1 MGCWNKTCG
10 LSNLHITA
18 GTQVYVFMLERNKYD
33 NDRCYSTAFWRP
45 TLLPFLSEYND
56 YGGGENSHGNI
67 NYIIDAL
74 KKSVVEMGVGENEC
88 HDIAVKADAMN
99 EDLLFEAVHE
109 GRLKIRDDVDQV
121 QVDFTMIRK
130 DVVDHICETWVQE
143 QYVGEGMGK
152 IGYQRNYIEYKYSDI
167 VELLP
172 AFIDG
177 LMSCENSY
185 DIYRKFDRL
194 DYNDLLSRYICS
206 RKGYRY
212 GTIVRVSDL
221 VQQLVINGDRDEIE
235 SVLRDYL
242 LGCFIDGFMQNC
254 RKVWIPGCHEGSQ
267 SMEHEPYRVLN
278 SAINNVLDAEQSEFD
293 E

>member
-18 GTQVYVFMLERNKYD
+18 GTPVYVFMLEKNTYE
-33 NDRCYSTAFWRP
+33 NDRCYATAFWRP
-45 TLLPFLSEYND
+45 TLLPFLSAYND

-74 KKSVVEMGVGENEC
+74 KKRVVEMDVGENEC

-99 EDLLFEAVHE
+99 EDLLFEAIHE
-109 GRLKIRDDVDQV
+109 GRLKIRDGVDQV

-194 DYNDLLSRYICS
+194 DYNDLLSRYISS

-212 GTIVRVSDL
+212 GTIFRVHDL